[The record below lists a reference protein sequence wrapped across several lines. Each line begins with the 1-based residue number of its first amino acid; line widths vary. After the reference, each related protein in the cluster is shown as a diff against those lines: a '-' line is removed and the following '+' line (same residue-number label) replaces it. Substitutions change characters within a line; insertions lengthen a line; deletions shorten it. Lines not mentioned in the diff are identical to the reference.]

1 MTVTPAKRLL
11 TAFAFTAIAGLS
23 LILGLALSGGSAL
36 SQPMKCSGEE
46 KTCATACTKT
56 ARSAVNTCLTRCG
69 TSKAYCLK
77 TGCWVNGAQKYCG
90 LLKQ

>member
-1 MTVTPAKRLL
+1 MTVTPATRLL
-11 TAFAFTAIAGLS
+11 TAYAFTAIAVLS
-23 LILGLALSGGSAL
+23 LALSGGTAL

-46 KTCATACTKT
+46 KTCTTACSKT